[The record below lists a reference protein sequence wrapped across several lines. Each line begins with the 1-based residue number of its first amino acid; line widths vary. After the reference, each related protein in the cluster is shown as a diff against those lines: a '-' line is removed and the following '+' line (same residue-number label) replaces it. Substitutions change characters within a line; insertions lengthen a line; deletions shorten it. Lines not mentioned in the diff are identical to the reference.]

1 MVGLF
6 ELVDEIDDF
15 LRVAADLV
23 EIGLFIDEV
32 QELELSAWFALLG
45 ISWGFLVGDE
55 LVRIPKDLKT

>member
-45 ISWGFLVGDE
+45 ISWGFLVRDE
-55 LVRIPKDLKT
+55 LVRIPKDL

>member
-1 MVGLF
+1 M
-6 ELVDEIDDF
+6 DEIDDF

-45 ISWGFLVGDE
+45 ISWGFLVREE